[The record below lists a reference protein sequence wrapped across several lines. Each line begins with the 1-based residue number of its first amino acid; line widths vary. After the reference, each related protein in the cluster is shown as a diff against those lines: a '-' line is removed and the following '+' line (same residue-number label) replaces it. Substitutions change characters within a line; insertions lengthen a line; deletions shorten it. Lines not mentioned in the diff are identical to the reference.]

1 MVSILHVNVICVGF
15 SFVSGAYING
25 EQSHTLHEFSITV
38 PPCNKIAEA
47 PNDIIYLPVLVTN
60 EEKQSNLGT
69 RVYQNELVMGLVLD
83 KTRRRPLPRYT
94 ERKSIEALTPINKL
108 IRQFQRKVADKPQR
122 AYQIDSDSDSESDSE
137 MHHEKG
143 NSEFWRRK
151 MRTFHGLIDINKDGV
166 VSIDDFTIL
175 AKRFINLGHLTP
187 QQQQEFT
194 EMIKVVWEE
203 QWGIVHPY
211 NTVTA
216 EQYLDNMHHVLND
229 KSLKRKAHNFLPHLF
244 KAVDKDKNGTISVE
258 EFKLFFECLG
268 LNEEDAAASF
278 SSIDINKDGY
288 LSQKEFVK
296 LGREFFISEDEA
308 TASRNFFGPLIK
320 P

>member
-1 MVSILHVNVICVGF
+1 MLPIFSRIAYEINV
-15 SFVSGAYING
+15 
-25 EQSHTLHEFSITV
+25 
-38 PPCNKIAEA
+38 K
-47 PNDIIYLPVLVTN
+47 
-60 EEKQSNLGT
+60 
-69 RVYQNELVMGLVLD
+69 M
-83 KTRRRPLPRYT
+83 
-94 ERKSIEALTPINKL
+94 
-108 IRQFQRKVADKPQR
+108 RQFQRKVADKPQR
-122 AYQIDSDSDSESDSE
+122 AYQVDSDSDSDSESDSE

-175 AKRFINLGHLTP
+175 AQRFINLGHLTS

-194 EMIKVVWEE
+194 EMLKVVWEE

-244 KAVDKDKNGTISVE
+244 KLANTLVVLSSTAEDGEIEVRISV
-258 EFKLFFECLG
+258 G
-268 LNEEDAAASF
+268 
-278 SSIDINKDGY
+278 
-288 LSQKEFVK
+288 
-296 LGREFFISEDEA
+296 
-308 TASRNFFGPLIK
+308 
-320 P
+320 

>member
-1 MVSILHVNVICVGF
+1 MLPIFSRIAYEINV
-15 SFVSGAYING
+15 
-25 EQSHTLHEFSITV
+25 
-38 PPCNKIAEA
+38 K
-47 PNDIIYLPVLVTN
+47 
-60 EEKQSNLGT
+60 
-69 RVYQNELVMGLVLD
+69 M
-83 KTRRRPLPRYT
+83 
-94 ERKSIEALTPINKL
+94 
-108 IRQFQRKVADKPQR
+108 RQFQRKVADKPQR
-122 AYQIDSDSDSESDSE
+122 AYQVDSDSDSDSESDSE

-175 AKRFINLGHLTP
+175 AQRFINLGHLTS

-194 EMIKVVWEE
+194 EMLKVVWEE

-244 KAVDKDKNGTISVE
+244 KGAKQMADKTP
-258 EFKLFFECLG
+258 C
-268 LNEEDAAASF
+268 
-278 SSIDINKDGY
+278 Y
-288 LSQKEFVK
+288 LS
-296 LGREFFISEDEA
+296 SNDE
-308 TASRNFFGPLIK
+308 
-320 P
+320 